1 MAVIVTGGAGFVGS
15 HLVDRLCREGKRVIV
30 LDDLSTGRL
39 SNLEWAITS
48 GGATFVYCDVS
59 AGTQVLA
66 RDIAA
71 ASSERIEAIY
81 HLASP
86 ASPDAYGRHPFE
98 TLRVNSLGTMSLIE
112 IAVEHGA
119 RLLYTS
125 TSEVYGDPLVH
136 PQPETYFGNVNPIG
150 PRACYDVGKRFGEAA
165 ISVGVAG
172 RGLDARIVRLFNCYG
187 PRMQANDGRLIP
199 ALIGAAFNK
208 APMPIHG
215 DGRQTRSLT
224 YVDDIV
230 GGILHVAGTPMP
242 VWGPVNLGNDEELSV
257 NEIAQCV
264 ASVCGVPFS
273 VEHLAARPE
282 DPRKRRP
289 DLTRARA
296 LGWSPTTSV
305 EAGIRKT
312 VEAAAGSLHSE
323 LLLAV

>member
-1 MAVIVTGGAGFVGS
+1 MAVIITGGAGFVGS

-30 LDDLSTGRL
+30 LDDLSSGRL

-48 GGATFVYCDVS
+48 GGATFVYADV
-59 AGTQVLA
+59 AVDTATLQ

-86 ASPDAYGRHPFE
+86 ASPEAYGRHPFE
-98 TLRVNSLGTMSLIE
+98 TLRVNALGTMSLID
-112 IAVEHGA
+112 IALEHGA
-119 RLLYTS
+119 SLLYAS

-165 ISVGVAG
+165 ISVGVAS
-172 RGLDARIVRLFNCYG
+172 RGLDAKIVRLFNCYG
-187 PRMQANDGRLIP
+187 PRMQQDDGRLIP
-199 ALIGAAFNK
+199 ALISAAFNK

-215 DGRQTRSLT
+215 DGKQTRSLT

-230 GGILHVAGTPMP
+230 DGILHVARTSMP
-242 VWGPVNLGNDEELSV
+242 QWGPVNLGNDEELSV
-257 NEIAQCV
+257 NDIAQCV
-264 ASVCGVPFS
+264 AWVSGVPFS
-273 VEHLAARPE
+273 VEHLPARPE

-312 VEAAAGSLHSE
+312 VEAVAGAWETE
-323 LLLAV
+323 LLIAV